1 MRLEFNPRALC
12 YNLYCD
18 TREEEEKMKQMLE
31 KPLTAT
37 KLKSIDNM
45 IYADTDSVRNV
56 MKTKLNS
63 VYGKAVTDMAKEY
76 IVVHQDKRPL
86 IIFLQHIQAI
96 KQGVDNQAKIFV
108 VDDCFVTDEK
118 YADVIKQIV

>member
-18 TREEEEKMKQMLE
+18 TREEHDKLKQMLE

-37 KLKSIDNM
+37 DVKSIYNM
-45 IYADTDSVRNV
+45 IYADTDSVMA

-63 VYGKAVTDMAKEY
+63 EYGRMVMTNKDY
-76 IVVHQDKRPL
+76 IVIHENDNPI
-86 IIFLQHIQAI
+86 IIFKKFIIGVKKCEDGTAYIHTVFTGFNADDGYATIIQQLI
-96 KQGVDNQAKIFV
+96 
-108 VDDCFVTDEK
+108 
-118 YADVIKQIV
+118 